1 MTSLVSRQ
9 TTLQRQLPAAHDIYA
24 RHGLDKTRLDELV
37 PLIEHFEIR
46 IPLIGTFSCGKSS
59 LLNALLGERLL
70 ATAVTAETAVPAELR
85 YGPERRFAGCLP
97 DGRRLALTEADL
109 RENRLTSLL
118 PGGWVEAQL
127 PNPALEARRQ
137 LVLVDLPGWD
147 SGVAAHESVIDD
159 YAGRSL
165 AYGVVV
171 GVEEGA
177 LRDSLRRAL
186 LELAIAQMPV
196 VLIISKAD
204 TRPLEDVQAVAEH
217 LRTDITA
224 LMGQAPLAVAIT
236 SARKKDLG
244 KLETALDTLQAQA
257 GEIFET
263 RIVDPYRRNLQHA
276 AQHLGLLANQ
286 DNKDA
291 ARIQADIDKLEQ
303 DIRAFDSRLQK
314 ETKALE
320 SQMGPILGTIRLRVE
335 NALGGRI
342 DMLTERALSGQ
353 NISDDILGTAR
364 LVIAQALRQEF
375 EPAMQR
381 YLDRLVDALPSRLD
395 FNLNL
400 GQVKLQSTQ
409 TGEGEFRWKAL
420 AVTLAPVVAQ
430 LPHPLAKILA
440 PLLPILGALLDG
452 KADPQRQELEEARQ
466 RERAKSSVRSALN
479 DAIQQIDAQLRP
491 VLSEQVQK
499 AQTEVARS
507 IDTERNEVKATL
519 ATLAAA
525 LQQGEAEVTALR
537 QRAQADIDCLHNL
550 LAEWMP
556 AEGTGNPHD
565 AHPH

>member
-1 MTSLVSRQ
+1 MVSLVSHQ
-9 TTLQRQLPAAHDIYA
+9 ATLQQQLPTVGDIYA
-24 RHGLDKTRLDELV
+24 RHSLDKTQIDELA
-37 PLIEHFEIR
+37 PLIKHFEIR

-109 RENRLTSLL
+109 RENRLTPLL

-224 LMGQAPLAVAIT
+224 LMGRAPLAVAIT

-263 RIVDPYRRNLQHA
+263 RVVDPYRRNLQHA
-276 AQHLGLLANQ
+276 VQNLGLFANQ

-364 LVIAQALRQEF
+364 LVIAEALRKEF

-381 YLDRLVDALPSRLD
+381 YFDRLVDALPSRLD
-395 FNLNL
+395 FNLDL
-400 GQVKLQSTQ
+400 SRVKLAGSTDNS
-409 TGEGEFRWKAL
+409 GEFRWKEL
-420 AVTLAPVVAQ
+420 GTTLAPLLAK
-430 LPHPLAKILA
+430 LPHPLAKLLA
-440 PLLPILGALLDG
+440 PLAIVLGTLMDSQG
-452 KADPQRQELEEARQ
+452 DRQRRQIEEARQ
-466 RERAKSSVRSALN
+466 REQAKSSIRSALN
-479 DAIQQIDAQLRP
+479 DAVQQIDAQLRP

-499 AQTEVARS
+499 AQAEVTRS
-507 IDTERNEVKATL
+507 IDAERDEVKTTL

-525 LQQGEAEVTALR
+525 LQQGEAEVAALR
-537 QRAQADIDCLHNL
+537 QRAQADIDCLNKL
-550 LAEWMP
+550 LTELTP
-556 AEGTGNPHD
+556 AK
-565 AHPH
+565 

>member
-1 MTSLVSRQ
+1 MTSLVYRQ
-9 TTLQRQLPAAHDIYA
+9 TTLQRQLPAVREIYA
-24 RHGLDKTRLDELV
+24 RHGLDQSRMDELSV
-37 PLIEHFEIR
+37 LIQHFEIR
-46 IPLIGTFSCGKSS
+46 IPLIGSFSCGKSS
-59 LLNALLGERLL
+59 LLNALLGEGLL
-70 ATAVTAETAVPAELR
+70 ATAVTPETAVPAELR

-109 RENRLTSLL
+109 RENHLTPLL

-127 PNPALEARRQ
+127 PNPALAARPQ

-147 SGVAAHESVIDD
+147 SGVAAHERVIDD

-165 AYGVVV
+165 AYGVVI

-177 LRDSLRRAL
+177 LRDSLRCAL

-204 TRPLEDVQAVAEH
+204 TRPEEDVQAVAEH
-217 LRTDITA
+217 LRKDITT

-244 KLETALDTLQAQA
+244 KLEAALDTLQAQA

-263 RIVDPYRRNLQHA
+263 RIVDTYRHSLQHV

-303 DIRAFDSRLQK
+303 DIRAFDARLQK

-364 LVIAQALRQEF
+364 LVIAEALRQEF

-381 YLDRLVDALPSRLD
+381 YFDRLVDALPSRLD
-395 FNLNL
+395 FNLDLSRVNL
-400 GQVKLQSTQ
+400 AGRADNS
-409 TGEGEFRWKAL
+409 GEFRWKEL
-420 AVTLAPVVAQ
+420 GTTLAPLLAK
-430 LPHPLAKILA
+430 LPHPLAQLLA
-440 PLLPILGALLDG
+440 PLAIVLGTLMDSQG
-452 KADPQRQELEEARQ
+452 DRQRRQLEEARQ
-466 RERAKSSVRSALN
+466 REQAKSSVRSALN
-479 DAIQQIDAQLRP
+479 NAVQQIDAQLRP

-507 IDTERNEVKATL
+507 IDAERNEVKATL

-525 LQQGEAEVTALR
+525 LQQGEAEVAALR
-537 QRAQADIDCLHNL
+537 QRAQADIDCLNNL
-550 LAEWMP
+550 LAELTP
-556 AEGTGNPHD
+556 AE
-565 AHPH
+565 